1 VVLFKINRFFG
12 NAILAFKSTNIA
24 GPNYLKIITSPKSF
38 LNLFNNKRIRKAFFS
53 KELSLTKIPLYLH
66 KKIYFNYTMKSNFL
80 SAIHSTSTSGVA
92 YKNIRLKKKILAFF
106 ATNGNSTIAELSKE
120 FNISIPKI
128 NESITELIDEK
139 LVKDYGK
146 STAGIGRKPNTY
158 GLEANSAFFIGVQVG
173 NDNLSITMINM
184 KKEIVSYK
192 DDIPYLLENN
202 EKSLQIICVEI
213 KEFIAKQNIKK
224 DKILGL
230 GINLSG
236 RINYSSGYSYSYFN
250 FYEDPLSKYFEQEI
264 GINTFLE
271 NDTKALSY
279 AEFNSGIIKN
289 EKDVLFI
296 NIDTGI
302 GLGILINNNVYYGKS
317 GFSGEFGHI
326 PMFENDILCRCGKI
340 GCLETEA
347 SGHALRRIVIEK
359 IKNGST
365 SILSNKFNNIDDI
378 KLNDI
383 IQAAQKDDN
392 LSIESINY
400 IGDKLGR
407 GLAALINIFNPE
419 LIIVGG
425 QIAKADDYL
434 SLPLLNAINKYSL
447 SIVNKDTRVIFSQK
461 GASEAAYGACLLIR
475 DRLFEITN

>member
-1 VVLFKINRFFG
+1 
-12 NAILAFKSTNIA
+12 
-24 GPNYLKIITSPKSF
+24 
-38 LNLFNNKRIRKAFFS
+38 
-53 KELSLTKIPLYLH
+53 
-66 KKIYFNYTMKSNFL
+66 MKSNFL
-80 SAIHSTSTSGVA
+80 SALHSTTISGVA
-92 YKNIRLKKKILAFF
+92 YKNIKLKKKVLAYL

-128 NESITELIDEK
+128 NESITELIEEK

-146 STAGIGRKPNTY
+146 STVGIGRKPNAY

-184 KKEIVSYK
+184 KKEIVSTK

-202 EKSLQIICVEI
+202 EKSLNIICQEI

-224 DKILGL
+224 EKILGI

-236 RINYSSGYSYSYFN
+236 RINYRTGYSYSYFN
-250 FYEDPLSKYFEQEI
+250 FYEDPLSRYFEQEL
-264 GINTFLE
+264 GISTFLE

-279 AEFNSGIIKN
+279 AEFNSGTIKN

-302 GLGILINNNVYYGKS
+302 GLGILINSNIYYGKS

-326 PMFENDILCRCGKI
+326 PMFENDVLCRCGKI

-347 SGHALRRIVIEK
+347 SGHALRKIVINR
-359 IKNGST
+359 IQNGGT
-365 SILSNKFNNIDDI
+365 SILNNKFNKIEDI

-407 GLAALINIFNPE
+407 GIAALINIFNPE

-425 QIAKADDYL
+425 LIAKADDYL

-447 SIVNKDTRVIFSQK
+447 SIVNKDTRVVFSNN
-461 GASEAAYGACLLIR
+461 GSTAASYGACLLLR
-475 DRLFEITN
+475 DRLFEITD

>member
-1 VVLFKINRFFG
+1 
-12 NAILAFKSTNIA
+12 
-24 GPNYLKIITSPKSF
+24 
-38 LNLFNNKRIRKAFFS
+38 
-53 KELSLTKIPLYLH
+53 
-66 KKIYFNYTMKSNFL
+66 MKSNFL
-80 SAIHSTSTSGVA
+80 SAINSPTITGVA
-92 YKNIRLKKKILAFF
+92 YKNIRLKKKILAHF
-106 ATNGNSTIAELSKE
+106 AIKGNSTIAELSKE

-128 NESITELIDEK
+128 NESITELIEEK

-146 STAGIGRKPNTY
+146 STAGIGRKPNSY

-184 KKEIVSYK
+184 KKEIVSTK

-202 EKSLQIICVEI
+202 EKSLNIICQEI

-224 DKILGL
+224 EKILGI

-236 RINYSSGYSYSYFN
+236 RINYRTGYSYSYFN
-250 FYEDPLSKYFEQEI
+250 FYEDPLSKYFEQEL

-302 GLGILINNNVYYGKS
+302 GLGILINHSIYYGKS

-326 PMFENDILCRCGKI
+326 PIFENEILCRCGKI

-347 SGHALRRIVIEK
+347 SGHALRRIVIDR
-359 IKNGST
+359 INNGGT
-365 SILSNKFNNIDDI
+365 SILSSKFENIEDI

-383 IQAAQKDDN
+383 IKAAQKDDN
-392 LSIESINY
+392 LSIECINH
-400 IGDKLGR
+400 IGDRLGR
-407 GLAALINIFNPE
+407 GLASLINIFNPE

-425 QIAKADDYL
+425 LIAKADDYL

-447 SIVNKDTRVIFSQK
+447 SIVNKDTTIVFSKK
-461 GASEAAYGACLLIR
+461 GSSAAAFGACLLLR

>member
-1 VVLFKINRFFG
+1 MR
-12 NAILAFKSTNIA
+12 
-24 GPNYLKIITSPKSF
+24 
-38 LNLFNNKRIRKAFFS
+38 
-53 KELSLTKIPLYLH
+53 
-66 KKIYFNYTMKSNFL
+66 SNFL
-80 SAIHSTSTSGVA
+80 SAIHATSISGVA
-92 YKNIRLKKKILAFF
+92 FKNIRLKKKILSFF
-106 ATNGNSTIAELSKE
+106 ATRGNSTIAELSKE

-128 NESITELIDEK
+128 NESLNELIDEK
-139 LVKDYGK
+139 LAKDYGK
-146 STAGIGRKPNTY
+146 STAGIGRKPNAY

-173 NDNLSITMINM
+173 SENLSITMINM
-184 KKEIVSYK
+184 KKEIVASK
-192 DDIPYLLENN
+192 EEIPFLLENN
-202 EKSLQIICVEI
+202 EKSLNIICVEI

-224 DKILGL
+224 EKILSI

-236 RINYSSGYSYSYFN
+236 RINYSTGYSYSYFN
-250 FYEDPLSKYFEQEI
+250 FYEDPLSNYFEQEI
-264 GINTFLE
+264 GINTYLE

-302 GLGILINNNVYYGKS
+302 GLGILINQNVYYGKS

-326 PMFENDILCRCGKI
+326 PIFENDVLCRCGKI

-347 SGHALRRIVIEK
+347 SGYALRKLVISK
-359 IKNGST
+359 LKNGAT
-365 SILSNKFNNIDDI
+365 SILSNKFENIDDI

-383 IQAAQKDDN
+383 INAAQKDDN

-400 IGDKLGR
+400 IGDKLGK
-407 GLAALINIFNPE
+407 GVAALINIFNPE

-425 QIAKADDYL
+425 MIAKADDYL
-434 SLPLLNAINKYSL
+434 SLPLLNSINKYSL
-447 SIVNKDTRVIFSQK
+447 SIVNKDTRITFSNK
-461 GASEAAYGACLLIR
+461 GSSAAAYGACLLLR

>member
-1 VVLFKINRFFG
+1 MKKVYSKICKVFLKTGLNYL
-12 NAILAFKSTNIA
+12 NITVSPKYILNYFNFKS
-24 GPNYLKIITSPKSF
+24 LCVSF
-38 LNLFNNKRIRKAFFS
+38 FTKLSLFNNILVIFILITEFKDAM
-53 KELSLTKIPLYLH
+53 H
-66 KKIYFNYTMKSNFL
+66 SNFL
-80 SAIHSTSTSGVA
+80 SAIHATSISGVA
-92 YKNIRLKKKILAFF
+92 YKNIRLKKKMLAYF

-128 NESITELIDEK
+128 NESITELIEEK

-146 STAGIGRKPNTY
+146 STAGIGRKPNAY

-184 KKEIVSYK
+184 KKEIVASK
-192 DDIPYLLENN
+192 EDIPFLLENN
-202 EKSLQIICVEI
+202 EKSLNIICVAI

-224 DKILGL
+224 EKILSI

-236 RINYSSGYSYSYFN
+236 RINYSTGYSYSYFN

-302 GLGILINNNVYYGKS
+302 GLGILINQNVYYGKS

-326 PMFENDILCRCGKI
+326 PIFENDVLCRCGKI

-347 SGHALRRIVIEK
+347 SGYALRKLVISK
-359 IKNGST
+359 IKNGAT
-365 SILSNKFNNIDDI
+365 TILNSSFKNVDDI

-383 IQAAQKDDN
+383 INAAQKDDN
-392 LSIESINY
+392 LSIECINY
-400 IGDKLGR
+400 IGDKLGK
-407 GLAALINIFNPE
+407 GVAALINIFNPE

-425 QIAKADDYL
+425 LIAKADDYL
-434 SLPLLNAINKYSL
+434 SLPLLNSINKYSL
-447 SIVNKDTRVIFSQK
+447 SIVNKDTRITFSNK
-461 GASEAAYGACLLIR
+461 GSSAASYGACLLLR

>member
-1 VVLFKINRFFG
+1 M
-12 NAILAFKSTNIA
+12 
-24 GPNYLKIITSPKSF
+24 
-38 LNLFNNKRIRKAFFS
+38 
-53 KELSLTKIPLYLH
+53 IPD
-66 KKIYFNYTMKSNFL
+66 FL
-80 SAIHSTSTSGVA
+80 SAIHSTSVSGVA
-92 YKNIRLKKKILAFF
+92 YKNIRLKKKILAYF

-128 NESITELIDEK
+128 NESITELIEEK

-146 STAGIGRKPNTY
+146 STAGIGRKPNAY

-184 KKEIVSYK
+184 KKEIVATK
-192 DDIPYLLENN
+192 DEIPYLLENN
-202 EKSLQIICVEI
+202 EKSLQSICIQI

-224 DKILGL
+224 EKILGI

-236 RINYSSGYSYSYFN
+236 RINYRTGYSYSYFN
-250 FYEDPLSKYFEQEI
+250 FYEDPLSKYFEQEL
-264 GINTFLE
+264 GINTVLE

-302 GLGILINNNVYYGKS
+302 GLGILINNNIYYGKS

-326 PMFENDILCRCGKI
+326 PIFENEILCRCGKI

-347 SGHALRRIVIEK
+347 SGHALRRIVIDRL
-359 IKNGST
+359 KNGGT
-365 SILSNKFNNIDDI
+365 SILNRKFENYDNI

-383 IQAAQKDDN
+383 IVAAQKDDN

-407 GLAALINIFNPE
+407 GIAALINIFNPE
-419 LIIVGG
+419 LIVVGG
-425 QIAKADDYL
+425 IIAKADDYL
-434 SLPLLNAINKYSL
+434 SLPLLNSINKYSL
-447 SIVNKDTRVIFSQK
+447 SIVNKDTRIIFSK
-461 GASEAAYGACLLIR
+461 NGSSAASYGACQLLR
-475 DRLFEITN
+475 DRFFEITS

>member
-1 VVLFKINRFFG
+1 
-12 NAILAFKSTNIA
+12 
-24 GPNYLKIITSPKSF
+24 
-38 LNLFNNKRIRKAFFS
+38 
-53 KELSLTKIPLYLH
+53 
-66 KKIYFNYTMKSNFL
+66 MKSNFL
-80 SAIHSTSTSGVA
+80 SAIHATSLSGVA
-92 YKNIRLKKKILAFF
+92 YKNIRLKKKILAYF
-106 ATNGNSTIAELSKE
+106 ATNGNCTIAELSKE

-146 STAGIGRKPNTY
+146 STAGIGRKPNAY

-173 NDNLSITMINM
+173 NDYLSITMINM
-184 KKEIVSYK
+184 KKEIVSFRE
-192 DDIPYLLENN
+192 DIPYLLENN
-202 EKSLQIICVEI
+202 EKSLNIICQEI
-213 KEFIAKQNIKK
+213 KDFITKQNIKK
-224 DKILGL
+224 EKILGI

-236 RINYSSGYSYSYFN
+236 RINYRTGYSYSYFN
-250 FYEDPLSKYFEQEI
+250 FYEDPLSQYFEQEL

-326 PMFENDILCRCGKI
+326 PMFENDTLCRCGKI

-347 SGHALRRIVIEK
+347 SGHALRRIVITK

-365 SILSNKFNNIDDI
+365 SILSNNFENIDDI

-383 IQAAQKDDN
+383 INAAQKDDN
-392 LSIESINY
+392 LSIECVNE

-419 LIIVGG
+419 LIIIGG
-425 QIAKADDYL
+425 IIAKADDYL

-447 SIVNKDTRVIFSQK
+447 SIVNRDTKIVFSTNDSSA
-461 GASEAAYGACLLIR
+461 ASYGACLLLR
-475 DRLFEITN
+475 DRLFEITT